1 MRYPSVSDIMALHAE
16 IMSLYN
22 QTSLLRDKGEAGIE
36 SAIMRPR
43 MAEYYESADLAKQA
57 ALLILSIAQAH
68 PFVDGNKRAAL
79 AAGDVMI
86 QLNGYIVHSEH
97 EEFGKGIVAA
107 ITNSDKG
114 DDVLEGFADWIRSKM
129 KPLSV
134 KP

>member
-1 MRYPSVSDIMALHAE
+1 MRYPSVSDIMALHTE
-16 IMSLYN
+16 IMRLYN

-36 SAIMRPR
+36 SAIMRPQ

-57 ALLILSIAQAH
+57 ALLILGIAQAH

-86 QLNGYIVHSEH
+86 QLNGYTVHSES
-97 EEFGKGIVAA
+97 EEFGKQIVAA
-107 ITNSDKG
+107 LTNNDEG
-114 DDVLEGFADWIRSKM
+114 AHALEGFTDWLRSKM
-129 KPLSV
+129 QPLTV